1 MAIRSRPNPY
11 HVAANVPP
19 NGTTTTP
26 AVTRRMF
33 TPHSSA
39 TNSVDQKHVSS
50 GGGRSSELKHVTVER
65 FRVRSVAGLR
75 RLSGSRRWWT
85 RDYSNGRNLSFD
97 QQHQQQREA
106 LRIPFVTFPRSE
118 EPCLRRT
125 RLRLCQQRLCATT
138 SPASLAPSGGSGQLD
153 QNIPPPA
160 PPPLPSYGELI
171 PERYHQL
178 RDAKTYTELRR
189 ILDRNGKY
197 LSGQG
202 HRNKADGTRDTDG
215 STGGQ
220 RARRLGTLSLGQED
234 EGLGRVEGVAR
245 RFANYY
251 HREGIQWHLD
261 YLDACIERGEEVK
274 QRFIEKQ
281 CLNGQGRKSRV
292 TPVFSSV
299 FKVHQPTSEVLDQLL
314 KLEGADLE
322 NDEALP
328 KIILTECSS
337 SDPRSDASKLAQKN
351 NANSLKLSTDQ
362 VGDNR
367 LNNNGCFLQP
377 HTNSLGVPA
386 SSNYESEAR
395 PPQKSIDLE
404 IPIPL
409 KSPTSTT
416 SPTSPLST
424 TAAAATDTE
433 LAKRAMK
440 LDLTEVQAATG
451 SCSQSATATESVASG
466 SGISSAAST
475 ATTTHSSTSNSAA
488 TTTTAIIMKHRK
500 LKERTF
506 SDELGSPKS
515 PAATV

>member
-1 MAIRSRPNPY
+1 MSSPSEECFEVANRLSVSGCSMAIRSRPNPY

-19 NGTTTTP
+19 NGTTTT

-39 TNSVDQKHVSS
+39 ANSVDQKHVPS
-50 GGGRSSELKHVTVER
+50 GGRSSELKHVTVER

-85 RDYSNGRNLSFD
+85 RDHSNGRNASLD
-97 QQHQQQREA
+97 QQHQQQRET

-138 SPASLAPSGGSGQLD
+138 SPTSGGSGHSD
-153 QNIPPPA
+153 QNNPPPA
-160 PPPLPSYGELI
+160 PPPPASYGELI

-220 RARRLGTLSLGQED
+220 RARRLGKISLGQED

-299 FKVHQPTSEVLDQLL
+299 FKVHQPTSEVLDQLVCRKRRVFRSTIMDSFPSKLNHEKSEKLQNLIDNLYQL

-395 PPQKSIDLE
+395 PP
-404 IPIPL
+404 
-409 KSPTSTT
+409 
-416 SPTSPLST
+416 
-424 TAAAATDTE
+424 
-433 LAKRAMK
+433 
-440 LDLTEVQAATG
+440 
-451 SCSQSATATESVASG
+451 
-466 SGISSAAST
+466 
-475 ATTTHSSTSNSAA
+475 
-488 TTTTAIIMKHRK
+488 
-500 LKERTF
+500 
-506 SDELGSPKS
+506 
-515 PAATV
+515 

>member
-1 MAIRSRPNPY
+1 M
-11 HVAANVPP
+11 
-19 NGTTTTP
+19 
-26 AVTRRMF
+26 
-33 TPHSSA
+33 
-39 TNSVDQKHVSS
+39 
-50 GGGRSSELKHVTVER
+50 
-65 FRVRSVAGLR
+65 
-75 RLSGSRRWWT
+75 
-85 RDYSNGRNLSFD
+85 
-97 QQHQQQREA
+97 
-106 LRIPFVTFPRSE
+106 
-118 EPCLRRT
+118 
-125 RLRLCQQRLCATT
+125 
-138 SPASLAPSGGSGQLD
+138 
-153 QNIPPPA
+153 
-160 PPPLPSYGELI
+160 
-171 PERYHQL
+171 

-220 RARRLGTLSLGQED
+220 RARRLGKISLGQED

-299 FKVHQPTSEVLDQLL
+299 FKVHQPTSEVLDQLVCRKRRVFRSTIMDSFPSKLNHEKSEKLQNLIDNLYQL

-351 NANSLKLSTDQ
+351 SANSLKLSTDQ

-395 PPQKSIDLE
+395 PP
-404 IPIPL
+404 
-409 KSPTSTT
+409 
-416 SPTSPLST
+416 
-424 TAAAATDTE
+424 
-433 LAKRAMK
+433 
-440 LDLTEVQAATG
+440 
-451 SCSQSATATESVASG
+451 
-466 SGISSAAST
+466 
-475 ATTTHSSTSNSAA
+475 
-488 TTTTAIIMKHRK
+488 
-500 LKERTF
+500 
-506 SDELGSPKS
+506 
-515 PAATV
+515 